1 MKKIMQVE
9 EQLKKLAPPHSAGI
23 STQQLADQLALDRS
37 TVSRYLNQLVA
48 EKKALKRP
56 GKPIRYCYQPTESN
70 LLTYFPHLIDFAS
83 VEPQVKKGLAALM
96 YPPHGLP
103 ILITGETGVGK
114 SFLAKSLFEAWQK
127 LHPESN
133 KAFVAFNC
141 AEYAHNPELLMGQLF
156 GIRRGAFTGATDD
169 RTGLVERADQGVLFL
184 DEIHRLPPSGQEML
198 FQLLDRGT
206 YRRLGETENDRKAHV
221 RLIAATTEK
230 SDEAILPTLY
240 RRFTVKLELPPLRTR
255 SYISRQQYVD
265 YFLTQ
270 EQQKL
275 PYSVKLTDQGREVLI
290 KYECPGNIGQL
301 QSDIRLA
308 CANAFLRAQQQG
320 QQLIVITEQ
329 DLPQSVHLPL
339 PSSGL
344 HRQRLLAIVC
354 LAGEGAAP
362 SIAHWLRNYLHS
374 KDSDVLI
381 RAVQLDPKTR
391 QSADLERLKKKYD
404 LIAIVGTVP
413 PAHSDEV
420 PYLSVFELYQ
430 PEGFQRLEQLLSATR
445 PVHPRRSST
454 QIAQLVQ
461 KGLSETVS
469 HFNPQRFVLCL
480 QTAMEPLRQHFQWD
494 EEREL
499 GIWMHL
505 GIYTDR
511 LLAEQLTPSSKRST
525 PPEGEPPL
533 STPIHLWQQVLKRLE
548 EQFKVIYPP
557 SAVQELTR
565 LSQTQP

>member
-1 MKKIMQVE
+1 MKKITQVE

-23 STQQLADQLALDRS
+23 STQQLANHLALDRS

-48 EKKALKRP
+48 EKKAFKRP

-70 LLTYFPHLIDFAS
+70 LLTYFPQYIDFAS
-83 VEPQVKKGLAALM
+83 VEPQIKKGLAALM

-127 LHPESN
+127 LHSESD
-133 KAFVAFNC
+133 KSFVSFNC

-255 SYISRQQYVD
+255 SYTSRQQYVE
-265 YFLTQ
+265 YFLAQ
-270 EQQKL
+270 EQEKL
-275 PYSVKLTDQGREVLI
+275 PYPVKLTEKGREVLI

-308 CANAFLRAQQQG
+308 CANAFLRAQQEG
-320 QQLIVITEQ
+320 QSLILISEN
-329 DLPQSVHLPL
+329 DLPQSVHFPL
-339 PSSGL
+339 PSTNS
-344 HRQRLLAIVC
+344 HRQRLIVTVC
-354 LAGEGAAP
+354 LTGEGAAP

-381 RAVQLDPKTR
+381 RAVQLDPHTR

-413 PAHSDEV
+413 PAQSDET

-445 PVHPRRSST
+445 PSQPHRSST

-461 KGLSETVS
+461 KGLSETVF
-469 HFNPQRFVLCL
+469 HFNPQRFAACL
-480 QTAMEPLRQHFQWD
+480 QQAMEPLRQHFHWD

-511 LLAEQLTPSSKRST
+511 LLAEQLTKPSQELPTQTEKIS
-525 PPEGEPPL
+525 L
-533 STPIHLWQQVLKRLE
+533 STPVHLWQQVLKRLE
-548 EQFKVIYPP
+548 EQFKVHYPP
-557 SAVQELTR
+557 AAVQELIR
-565 LSQTQP
+565 LSQTNS